1 MRAQENRLMMDTLEN
16 PKKGQERKEGKIKM
30 EESKSAESKMEEVKN
45 ETTIASG
52 ILVMDHQL
60 SQMQNII
67 VKCSLLVFFRPHAWR
82 HSTTLC
88 MRKFVCNNDQID
100 VLVIFEKSD
109 KSEVWLWI
117 ASKTNTSDL
126 LLLFRS
132 HDWRGLFTLLVSYVI
147 YARIMKV
154 TNFMQC
160 LSVSQFN

>member
-1 MRAQENRLMMDTLEN
+1 
-16 PKKGQERKEGKIKM
+16 M
-30 EESKSAESKMEEVKN
+30 EESKFAVKN
-45 ETTIASG
+45 ETTIASS

-82 HSTTLC
+82 RSTTLC
-88 MRKFVCNNDQID
+88 MRKFVNNDDQID

-117 ASKTNTSDL
+117 ASKANTSDL

-132 HDWRGLFTLLVSYVI
+132 HDWRGLFTLLVSCVI

-160 LSVSQFN
+160 LSPNQFSRKPL